1 MTGPRVLPDHQATRI
16 HPVKLAHIVL
26 RASDLSRSRDW
37 YMKVLE
43 ARPAFE
49 NSTVC
54 FLMYDDEHHR
64 IGLIARPDLSGSS
77 DDRPGLEHI
86 AFTYGSLGELLATYR
101 RLATHG
107 IEPYWSIN
115 HGPTISLYYKDPDG
129 NRLELQYDVFQRAED
144 LDAFFASGAYAD
156 NFMGVRFVPEEL
168 IARFEAGEPIEQI
181 TARPPL
187 AAGTTPWDMFVA

>member
-1 MTGPRVLPDHQATRI
+1 MLPTFH
-16 HPVKLAHIVL
+16 V
-26 RASDLSRSRDW
+26 RA
-37 YMKVLE
+37 
-43 ARPAFE
+43 
-49 NSTVC
+49 
-54 FLMYDDEHHR
+54 
-64 IGLIARPDLSGSS
+64 
-77 DDRPGLEHI
+77 
-86 AFTYGSLGELLATYR
+86 TYG

-156 NFMGVRFVPEEL
+156 NFMGVRFVPEAL

-181 TARPPL
+181 TARAPL

>member
-1 MTGPRVLPDHQATRI
+1 MTDPRVLPHPQATRI

-37 YMKVLE
+37 YMRVLE

-49 NSTVC
+49 NDTVC

-64 IGLIARPDLSGSS
+64 IGLIARSDLSGSS
-77 DDRPGLEHI
+77 DDRPGLEHV
-86 AFTYGSLGELLATYR
+86 AFTYASLGELLATYR
-101 RLATHG
+101 RLAAHG

-129 NRLELQYDVFQRAED
+129 NRLELQYDVFQRTEE

-168 IARFEAGEPIEQI
+168 IVRFEAGEPIEQI

-187 AAGTTPWDMFVA
+187 AAGMTPWDMFVA